1 MAANY
6 KWEFRARFRRHSF
19 GWKSQPAIKRVK
31 EAVSEIKKVAKK
43 DKILAAEGSVVLL
56 EKLSPALEQ
65 VDSSSGAIGTAV
77 NNAITTLVPI
87 IAAAS
92 ADEKLRL
99 IWLERLYQAHAD
111 DDIPY
116 IESLADFWGELCA
129 APEVANHWADKL
141 LPITRNAL
149 SRDKQMRGFF
159 HGTSACLSALYSAGR
174 YDDLLELLEHETF
187 WDYKRWAVKALAA
200 KGMHREALDMA
211 EESRS
216 AWASDLEIDQL
227 GEQILLS
234 MGQTE
239 EAYDRYG
246 LHANRSGTYTAW
258 FRAVARKYPD
268 KQPTDI
274 LCDLSSITPG
284 EEGKW
289 FAAAKDA
296 KLFAEAIALARS
308 SPCSPQTLTR
318 AARDFAIKQPQF
330 AIEAGMTALH
340 WLIEGHYY
348 EITSNDVLDAYTH
361 TMAAAENSGDVAT
374 VSQWIQERVSQKT
387 GTDNF
392 VCNVLSRK
400 LRLTGKGV
408 GGSR

>member
-1 MAANY
+1 MVANY

-56 EKLSPALEQ
+56 EKLSPALER
-65 VDSSSGAIGTAV
+65 VDSSSGSIGTAV
-77 NNAITTLVPI
+77 NNAITALVPI
-87 IAAAS
+87 IVEAP

-99 IWLERLYQAHAD
+99 SWLERLYQAHAD
-111 DDIPY
+111 DGIPY
-116 IESLADFWGELCA
+116 IETLADFWGELCTTQ
-129 APEVANHWADKL
+129 EIANHWADEL
-141 LPITRNAL
+141 LPTTRNAL

-159 HGTSACLSALYSAGR
+159 HGTPACLSALYTAER
-174 YDDLLELLEHETF
+174 YDDLLALLEHETF
-187 WDYKRWAVKALAA
+187 WPYRRWVVKALAA
-200 KGMHREALDMA
+200 KGMQREALGMA
-211 EESRS
+211 EKSRGD
-216 AWASDLEIDQL
+216 WASELEIDQL
-227 GEQILLS
+227 GEQILWS
-234 MGQTE
+234 MGLTE

-268 KQPTDI
+268 KKPADI
-274 LCDLSSITPG
+274 LSDLSRITPG

-296 KLFAEAIALARS
+296 KLFEEAIALARS

-318 AARDFAIKQPQF
+318 AARDFAIKQPTF
-330 AIEAGMTALH
+330 AVEAGMTALH

-348 EITSNDVLDAYTH
+348 EITSTDVLDAYTH
-361 TMAAAENSGDVAT
+361 TMTAAENSGDVAT
-374 VSQWIQERVSQKT
+374 VSQWIQERVLQKS

-400 LRLTGKGV
+400 LSVK
-408 GGSR
+408 

>member
-6 KWEFRARFRRHSF
+6 KWEFRARFKRHSF

-31 EAVSEIKKVAKK
+31 EAVSEIKKVGKK

-56 EKLSPALEQ
+56 EKLSPALER

-77 NNAITTLVPI
+77 NKAITTLVPI
-87 IAAAS
+87 IAMAP
-92 ADEKLRL
+92 ADDKLRL
-99 IWLERLYQAHAD
+99 SWLERLYQAHAD

-129 APEVANHWADKL
+129 TPELAHHWADEL
-141 LPITRNAL
+141 LPTTRNAL

-159 HGTSACLSALYSAGR
+159 HGTAACLSALYSAGR

-187 WDYKRWAVKALAA
+187 WDYKRWAIKALAA

-211 EESRS
+211 EGSRS

-258 FRAVARKYPD
+258 FRAVAKKYPD
-268 KQPTDI
+268 KIPTDI
-274 LCDLSSITPG
+274 LGDLSRITPG

-330 AIEAGMTALH
+330 AVEAGMTALH

-348 EITSNDVLDAYTH
+348 EITSVDVLDAYTH
-361 TMAAAENSGDVAT
+361 TMTAAENTGDVAT
-374 VSQWIQERVSQKT
+374 VSQWIQERVLQKS

-400 LRLTGKGV
+400 LSV
-408 GGSR
+408 I

>member
-1 MAANY
+1 MAAKH

-43 DKILAAEGSVVLL
+43 DKILAAEGSVVFL
-56 EKLSPALEQ
+56 EKLSPALER
-65 VDSSSGAIGTAV
+65 VDSSSGSIGTAV
-77 NNAITTLVPI
+77 NNAIAALAPI
-87 IAAAS
+87 IAEAP
-92 ADEKLRL
+92 ADEKSRL
-99 IWLERLYQAHAD
+99 SWLERLYKAHAD

-116 IESLADFWGELCA
+116 IESLAHFWGELCA
-129 APEVANHWADKL
+129 APEIANHWADEL
-141 LPITRNAL
+141 LPKTRNAL
-149 SRDKQMRGFF
+149 SRDKQMRDFF
-159 HGTSACLSALYSAGR
+159 HGTTACLSALYKAGR
-174 YDDLLELLEHETF
+174 YDNLLELLEHETF
-187 WDYKRWAVKALAA
+187 WPYKRWAVKATAA
-200 KGMHREALDMA
+200 KGMHREALGMA
-211 EESRS
+211 EKSRGDWS
-216 AWASDLEIDQL
+216 SEPEIDQL

-234 MGQTE
+234 MGLTE

-258 FRAVARKYPD
+258 FRAVARKYPE
-268 KQPTDI
+268 KKPTDI
-274 LCDLSSITPG
+274 LSDLSRITPG

-296 KLFAEAIALARS
+296 KLFEEAIALARS

-318 AARDFAIKQPQF
+318 AARDFAIKQPKF
-330 AIEAGMTALH
+330 AVEAGETALH

-348 EITSNDVLDAYTH
+348 EITSADVLDAYTH
-361 TMAAAENSGDVAT
+361 TMTAAENLGDVAK
-374 VSQWIQERVSQKT
+374 VDQWIQERILQKS

-400 LRLTGKGV
+400 LRVSGKSIG
-408 GGSR
+408 